1 MPIFLAKVSSE
12 RYEQI
17 RVKSRGSGVSYVKG
31 LSCTLKKGKT
41 LELFLSSR
49 K

>member
-12 RYEQI
+12 RCEQI
-17 RVKSRGSGVSYVKG
+17 RVKTSSPGVSYQTG
-31 LSCTLKKGKT
+31 LSCILKKGKT

-49 K
+49 R